1 MGPCAQRATL
11 IRWIRFTQQLHCHPK
26 TIWESGLVI
35 LTRSQ
40 WHTASGSK
48 TYYPTDV
55 TSPGAGSS
63 QRAQWAWPQPPV
75 APHRTAASF
84 LRDLAAL
91 TGGRYHCPV
100 GEDSLLE
107 MQGLLTRGFIHQ
119 RVGCRAAGWVLL
131 KRCNKYNVNRCGF
144 FFLTNN

>member
-1 MGPCAQRATL
+1 MCSEGDPDTVN
-11 IRWIRFTQQLHCHPK
+11 
-26 TIWESGLVI
+26 TI
-35 LTRSQ
+35 
-40 WHTASGSK
+40 HTAAPLPPKNHLGERACDPDTVSMAHSLRVIGH
-48 TYYPTDV
+48 YYPTDV

-63 QRAQWAWPQPPV
+63 QRAQWAWPQHPVPPY
-75 APHRTAASF
+75 RTAASF

-119 RVGCRAAGWVLL
+119 RVGCRAAG
-131 KRCNKYNVNRCGF
+131 
-144 FFLTNN
+144 